1 MEHREE
7 QRLVRKFFAQHPLVT
22 VSTLS
27 SSGIPEHSAM
37 YLYMDGI
44 MDCYIATRETTRK
57 YENIKNNNVVVIST
71 HDEDVLM
78 FAELQCEAEI
88 VEDAGTIADILPK
101 LQEVVFARKPGYW
114 IPPVAQLEGEH
125 FVFIRC
131 TPKKVTFVNYDDT
144 GTLYAEPHRITF
156 EM

>member
-1 MEHREE
+1 MENREE
-7 QRLVRKFFAQHPLVT
+7 QQLVRKFFTQHPLVT

-27 SSGIPEHSAM
+27 SEGIPEHSAM
-37 YLYMDGI
+37 YMYMDGL

-57 YENIKNNNVVVIST
+57 YKNIINNKVVVIST

-78 FAELQCEAEI
+78 FAELQCEAKRLEEKEVI
-88 VEDAGTIADILPK
+88 SEILPK

-114 IPPVAQLEGEH
+114 IPPVAQLEGDH
-125 FVFIRC
+125 FVFFRC
-131 TPKKVTFVNYDDT
+131 TPKKVTFVNYDDM

-156 EM
+156 EL